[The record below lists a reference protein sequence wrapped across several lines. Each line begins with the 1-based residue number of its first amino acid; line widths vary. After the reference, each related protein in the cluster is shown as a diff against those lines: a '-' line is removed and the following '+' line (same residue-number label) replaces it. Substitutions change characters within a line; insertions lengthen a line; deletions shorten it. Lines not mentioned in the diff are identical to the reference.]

1 MPCRVPRLTIYRL
14 SVQLSRCRRPA
25 KRLVLALSE
34 DDAARA
40 FRNAFPSA
48 RILTTTAH
56 STLDLVAPMVTQHIG
71 RAQLFHLLETHAI

>member
-1 MPCRVPRLTIYRL
+1 VPCRVPRLILYRL

-25 KRLVLALSE
+25 KRLVLAVSE
-34 DDAARA
+34 QDAASAIRS
-40 FRNAFPSA
+40 AFPEA

-56 STLDLVAPMVTQHIG
+56 STLDLVAPIAERHLG